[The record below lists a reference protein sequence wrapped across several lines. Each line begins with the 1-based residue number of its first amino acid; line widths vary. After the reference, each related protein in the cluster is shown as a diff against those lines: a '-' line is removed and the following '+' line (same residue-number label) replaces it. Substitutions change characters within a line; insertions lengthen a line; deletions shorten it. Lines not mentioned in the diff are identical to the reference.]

1 MVAKLSGKAE
11 KREASAGNEVTL
23 REVLAAQDLQPFGG
37 WGDFLLKCE
46 WAESLNSVRD
56 HRAVNG
62 VNQHGNQHPSLA

>member
-1 MVAKLSGKAE
+1 MVREQSGKAE
-11 KREASAGNEVTL
+11 KREPGQGNAATL

-46 WAESLNSVRD
+46 WAESLNSVKD

-62 VNQHGNQHPSLA
+62 VNQHGNQHPSPA